1 MKLKYKGATGIFNG
15 KLFIHGLNYDVEIIG
30 KDFAREWTWLRIGKV
45 EIPYSKKG
53 LEEVWGIDG

>member
-30 KDFAREWTWLRIGKV
+30 RIL
-45 EIPYSKKG
+45 
-53 LEEVWGIDG
+53 LENGHG